1 METVDTIKEQTSI
14 IQPGLTDSIYQVVT
28 NYLKSAP
35 GSNSSELYDFILE
48 VIEPPLFEA
57 IMQHTMGNQVKA
69 AKILGISRGTL
80 RKKLEKYFGE
90 KYFKNKH

>member
-1 METVDTIKEQTSI
+1 METVDLIKEQTSV
-14 IQPGLTDSIYQVVT
+14 QPGLTDSIYQVVT
-28 NYLKSAP
+28 NYLKSSP
-35 GSNSSELYDFILE
+35 GASSSEMYDFILE

>member
-1 METVDTIKEQTSI
+1 METVDIMKEQTS

-28 NYLKSAP
+28 NYLKSSP
-35 GSNSSELYDFILE
+35 GANSSELYDFILE

>member
-1 METVDTIKEQTSI
+1 METVATIKDQST
-14 IQPGLTDSIYQVVT
+14 QQGLTESIYQVVT

-35 GSNSSELYDFILE
+35 GHNSSELYKFILE
-48 VIEPPLFEA
+48 VIEPPLLEA
-57 IMQHTMGNQVKA
+57 IMQQTMGNQVKA

-80 RKKLEKYFGE
+80 RKKLEHYFGE